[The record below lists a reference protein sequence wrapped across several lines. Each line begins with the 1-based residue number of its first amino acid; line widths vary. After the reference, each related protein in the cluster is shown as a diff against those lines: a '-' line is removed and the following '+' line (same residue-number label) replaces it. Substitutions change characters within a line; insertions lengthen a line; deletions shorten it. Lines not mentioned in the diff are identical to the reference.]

1 MREYCVLLGLE
12 YNKLCD
18 WSTVM
23 SRTGIIKKILFIIA
37 AILLMT
43 IWWSIRMQDA
53 SAREE
58 IILDSS
64 YPLEFTAQ
72 FSEVHGFA
80 FCSDALG
87 NSVDNPGE
95 EVRLQL
101 QITDNEN
108 NVVWKQQADNVQIGS
123 SEFVESKQYESL
135 PIILEVGKNYKITYE
150 SENLEPNSLTIAIL
164 GRERGFFIYYL
175 IFCTFLFI
183 VIVSS
188 LFFLLEDDGEIKVS
202 KFIIVYLLIGITYM
216 FVLIPFSVQD
226 EPTHFAQAYAISS
239 EWLGQDSIDEYGRVY
254 VYQNGLRRINWCGN
268 AHTQYRFWSDW
279 SYGNIPCKE
288 ISIKY
293 VYSSVLHRYVYY
305 APALGIT
312 IARIMAL
319 PYQFV
324 LLFGRLTN
332 FMLFVLICWL
342 ALRINRKM
350 QRSIMAIMLLPQVI
364 WLGISMSYDAW
375 NMAFS
380 ILLFSY
386 CMYCREK
393 ETLVSWKD
401 MLILASIGIL
411 LAPVK
416 FIYFVMAFAVLLIPY
431 KAFKNHWYQFMCYG
445 STIISAL
452 LAALIARGSSAVN
465 YATTETVDVRS
476 VDIVNLDR
484 QRYTIQW
491 VLYNPIRTIKV
502 YLNTM
507 FEQTEN
513 YIYKGIN
520 GEIIEAAPKII
531 IFSILAIMILIMMDE
546 VNAMNNYH
554 NKDRIIS
561 IGIIATGCGLVLT
574 TFLFVYSFV
583 YEYSIGIIEGVHG
596 RYFLPFI
603 CFLPLAI
610 RNSMFSIPREKKNYL
625 IIGMIILSLVVL
637 ICDFEAIVRG

>member
-1 MREYCVLLGLE
+1 
-12 YNKLCD
+12 
-18 WSTVM
+18 M

-123 SEFVESKQYESL
+123 SEFVESKQYEGL

-164 GRERGFFIYYL
+164 GRERGFFTYYL
-175 IFCTFLFI
+175 IFCAFLFI

-188 LFFLLEDDGEIKVS
+188 LFFVLEDDGGIKVS
-202 KFIIVYLLIGITYM
+202 KFIIVYSLIGITYM

-239 EWLGQDSIDEYGRVY
+239 EWLGQDGIDEYGRVY
-254 VYQNGLRRINWCGN
+254 VYQNGLRRVNWCGT
-268 AHTQYRFWSDW
+268 AQTQYRFWGDW
-279 SYGNIPCKE
+279 SYGNMPCKE

-293 VYSSVLHRYVYY
+293 VYSSVLQRYVYY
-305 APALGIT
+305 APAVGIT

-452 LAALIARGSSAVN
+452 LAALIARGSSAVD

-491 VLYNPIRTIKV
+491 ILYNPIRTIKV

-531 IFSILAIMILIMMDE
+531 I
-546 VNAMNNYH
+546 
-554 NKDRIIS
+554 
-561 IGIIATGCGLVLT
+561 
-574 TFLFVYSFV
+574 
-583 YEYSIGIIEGVHG
+583 
-596 RYFLPFI
+596 
-603 CFLPLAI
+603 
-610 RNSMFSIPREKKNYL
+610 
-625 IIGMIILSLVVL
+625 
-637 ICDFEAIVRG
+637 

>member
-1 MREYCVLLGLE
+1 
-12 YNKLCD
+12 
-18 WSTVM
+18 M

-123 SEFVESKQYESL
+123 SEFVESKQYEGL

-164 GRERGFFIYYL
+164 GRERGFFTYYL
-175 IFCTFLFI
+175 IFCAFLFI

-188 LFFLLEDDGEIKVS
+188 LFFVLEDDGGIKVS
-202 KFIIVYLLIGITYM
+202 KFIIVYSLIGITYM

-239 EWLGQDSIDEYGRVY
+239 EWLGQDGIDEYGRVY
-254 VYQNGLRRINWCGN
+254 VYQNGLRRVNWCGT
-268 AHTQYRFWSDW
+268 AQTQYRFWGDW
-279 SYGNIPCKE
+279 SYGNMPCKE

-293 VYSSVLHRYVYY
+293 VYSSVLQRYVYY
-305 APALGIT
+305 APAVGIT

-452 LAALIARGSSAVN
+452 LAALIARGSSAVD
-465 YATTETVDVRS
+465 YATKMCIR
-476 VDIVNLDR
+476 DR
-484 QRYTIQW
+484 QYMVDESHTELKDYKIYCFDGKPALIQVDFGRFTKHERNLYTTDWKYINERFE
-491 VLYNPIRTIKV
+491 YPNNPEVQILKPEGLEKMLQLAGRLSASIPSV
-502 YLNTM
+502 RIDFYSI
-507 FEQTEN
+507 EGR
-513 YIYKGIN
+513 IYF
-520 GEIIEAAPKII
+520 GEI
-531 IFSILAIMILIMMDE
+531 
-546 VNAMNNYH
+546 
-554 NKDRIIS
+554 
-561 IGIIATGCGLVLT
+561 
-574 TFLFVYSFV
+574 TFYQEGGFGKFEHESF
-583 YEYSIGIIEGVHG
+583 
-596 RYFLPFI
+596 
-603 CFLPLAI
+603 
-610 RNSMFSIPREKKNYL
+610 EKKLGDL
-625 IIGMIILSLVVL
+625 IKIG
-637 ICDFEAIVRG
+637 

>member
-1 MREYCVLLGLE
+1 MRGYCVLPGLE
-12 YNKLCD
+12 YNKLYD
-18 WSTVM
+18 WSTDM
-23 SRTGIIKKILFIIA
+23 NRTGMIKKILFVIA
-37 AILLMT
+37 VILFMA
-43 IWWSIRMQDA
+43 IWWSIRIQDA

-64 YPLEFTAQ
+64 YPLEFTAR
-72 FSEVHGFA
+72 FSEIHGFA
-80 FCSDALG
+80 FCSDALE
-87 NSVDNPGE
+87 NSVDSPGE
-95 EVRLQL
+95 EISLQL
-101 QITDNEN
+101 QIIDDEN
-108 NVVWKQQADNVQIGS
+108 NIVWKQQADNVQIGM
-123 SEFVESKQYESL
+123 SEFVESKQYEGL
-135 PIILEVGKNYKITYE
+135 PIILETGKNYKITYE
-150 SENLEPNSLTIAIL
+150 SENLAPESLTIAIL
-164 GRERGFFIYYL
+164 GRERDFFIYYVILCILFAL
-175 IFCTFLFI
+175 IMGG
-183 VIVSS
+183 S
-188 LFFLLEDDGEIKVS
+188 LFFLLKDDKEIKIS
-202 KFIIVYLLIGITYM
+202 KFIIVYSLIGTAYM

-239 EWLGQDSIDEYGRVY
+239 EWLGQDGIDEYGRVY
-254 VYQNGLRRINWCGN
+254 VYQNGLRRVNWCGN
-268 AHTQYRFWSDW
+268 AQTQYRFWSDW

-288 ISIKY
+288 VSIQYEYSAVLQKY
-293 VYSSVLHRYVYY
+293 VYYV
-305 APALGIT
+305 PALGIT

-364 WLGISMSYDAW
+364 WMGISMSYDAW

-386 CMYCREK
+386 CIYCREK

-401 MLILASIGIL
+401 MLILSGIGVL

-416 FIYFVMAFAVLLIPY
+416 FIYFVMAFAVLLIPC
-431 KAFKNHWYQFMCYG
+431 KAFKNRWNQFMCYG
-445 STIISAL
+445 SVMISTL

-476 VDIVNLDR
+476 IDIVNVDR

-491 VLYNPIRTIKV
+491 ILHNPIRTIKV

-520 GEIIEAAPKII
+520 GEIIEAAPQII
-531 IFSILAIMILIMMDE
+531 IFGILVIMILIMMDE
-546 VNAMNNYH
+546 ADTLNDYH

-610 RNSMFSIPREKKNYL
+610 KNSMFSIPREKKNYL

-637 ICDFEAIVRG
+637 ICDFESIVRG